1 VVFFEV
7 FKQKNQLPYKFK
19 KMFVMIRSR
28 KEMKTSLRAAAW
40 IFAVSTMSL
49 TPIFGQN
56 ETASTNTSVAMDPI
70 RPVEPMNY
78 PTFQGGSIGLYQH
91 LTRQFKYPNSA
102 WKKQLEGVVRVRFV
116 VNYDGT
122 VQDVEILKG
131 LSLDIDEEIVRIF
144 TILPRWKPATQNG
157 KRVKATFSF
166 DFPVEVPNTPAG
178 AMVKPEPV
186 MLVRSF

>member
-1 VVFFEV
+1 
-7 FKQKNQLPYKFK
+7 
-19 KMFVMIRSR
+19 MFVMIRSR
-28 KEMKTSLRAAAW
+28 KEMKTSLRTAAW

-49 TPIFGQN
+49 TSIFGQN

-122 VQDVEILKG
+122 VQDVEIMKG

-144 TILPRWKPATQNG
+144 TTLPRWKPATQNG

>member
-1 VVFFEV
+1 
-7 FKQKNQLPYKFK
+7 
-19 KMFVMIRSR
+19 MFVMIRSR

-49 TPIFGQN
+49 TSIFGQN
-56 ETASTNTSVAMDPI
+56 ETASATIDPI

-78 PTFQGGSIGLYQH
+78 PTFQGGSIGLYQQ
-91 LTRQFKYPNSA
+91 LTNQFKYPYSA

-116 VNYDGT
+116 VNYDGK
-122 VQDVEILKG
+122 VEDVEILKG

-144 TILPRWKPATQNG
+144 TILPRWKPAVQNG
-157 KRVKATFSF
+157 KRIKAIFSF

-186 MLVRSF
+186 LLVRNF